1 MLSIL
6 DDCLTGNCVLE
17 IYVTLANAMGLL
29 WFSHFHF
36 LFFFCF
42 FSFHFWGA
50 QSAEAARRRANDQ
63 LQANKLNIRNP
74 NATAPACQYAGLLL
88 FERTFPKRHLNAPAR
103 TCSTSIPIPLTF
115 RSTPFQRTTIGVLS
129 IWIGG
134 NYLSN
139 SHFQHNYVQYV
150 CMTNPHLLNG

>member
-1 MLSIL
+1 MQWA
-6 DDCLTGNCVLE
+6 CCG
-17 IYVTLANAMGLL
+17 
-29 WFSHFHF
+29 F
-36 LFFFCF
+36 LIFISCFFFCF

-103 TCSTSIPIPLTF
+103 TCSTSIPIPIPIPIQSQSHSRSDRRLSSGPPSGFCRFGLGLGLGMGGTICRTRTF
-115 RSTPFQRTTIGVLS
+115 SATM
-129 IWIGG
+129 
-134 NYLSN
+134 
-139 SHFQHNYVQYV
+139 YVHMYD
-150 CMTNPHLLNG
+150 